1 MTDLITVTGVV
12 GSDPRHTVTGQGL
25 AITSFRLAST
35 RRYFDR
41 AKGSWEDGETNW
53 FTVATFRNL
62 AVNAARSLRKGE
74 RVVVRGR
81 LRLRAWD
88 TGEKSGL
95 AVEIEADAVG
105 HDLGWGVSS
114 WQKAGPAR
122 SADDLAPASSATG
135 GNWPMGDDTSA
146 AAPQAGGFDPIDAPE
161 PSESEL
167 DGVAEQHDRVDGFGL
182 AEPGA
187 SVEAVDSDEPAAAL
201 AG

>member
-12 GSDPRHTVTGQGL
+12 GSDPRHTVTNQGL

-105 HDLGWGVSS
+105 HDLTWGTAD
-114 WQKAGPAR
+114 WRKAGPSR
-122 SADDLAPASSATG
+122 SADALAPAESGEPGAGSGWPMAGEAPASSSYG
-135 GNWPMGDDTSA
+135 GFAADTTDDDLSEGSETQYDDGSA
-146 AAPQAGGFDPIDAPE
+146 ADADE
-161 PSESEL
+161 PVPTEL
-167 DGVAEQHDRVDGFGL
+167 DETAEQ
-182 AEPGA
+182 A
-187 SVEAVDSDEPAAAL
+187 AVL

>member
-12 GSDPRHTVTGQGL
+12 GSDPRHTVTNQGL

-105 HDLGWGVSS
+105 HDLTWGTAD

-122 SADDLAPASSATG
+122 SADGLAPAESAEPGSGSGWPVAGDAAAYG
-135 GNWPMGDDTSA
+135 GAFAPGGTDEPSDVSA
-146 AAPQAGGFDPIDAPE
+146 AAYDAVDPTADDDEIAPT
-161 PSESEL
+161 EL
-167 DGVAEQHDRVDGFGL
+167 DEHSER
-182 AEPGA
+182 
-187 SVEAVDSDEPAAAL
+187 AAAL